1 MARIALQ
8 LIPLRLIVRQ
18 AVDEQAPICDCSA
31 EVAQRWLHDELLRHA
46 IADDRKALPQHRPYS
61 GNQARMVE
69 DIAAAI
75 EQADG
80 WQGAIAWLHRVM
92 MEKVRIH
99 AAAGALSLASGRQR
113 CEHTAI
119 QSGLILAR
127 LQRVKTHVDALHGV
141 DPATSGR
148 A

>member
-1 MARIALQ
+1 MARLHLQ

-46 IADDRKALPQHRPYS
+46 ISDDRKALPEHRPYS
-61 GNQARMVE
+61 GNQARMAE

-75 EQADG
+75 EHVGG
-80 WQGAIAWLHRVM
+80 WRGAIAWLHGNA

-99 AAAGALSLASGRQR
+99 DTSGAAWPQTGRQR

-127 LQRVKTHVDALHGV
+127 LQRVLAHVGNLHGA
-141 DPATSGR
+141 DPAHSGR